1 MRHSPTLPSVFKSSS
16 LIIFVVG
23 HFTSILT
30 SSQDRAVDIATN
42 IPELGTM
49 ALVFIAVGPTR
60 RDHCRLTVPV
70 MLTPQFFYEE
80 VALFTKI
87 ARSK

>member
-1 MRHSPTLPSVFKSSS
+1 
-16 LIIFVVG
+16 
-23 HFTSILT
+23 
-30 SSQDRAVDIATN
+30 
-42 IPELGTM
+42 M

-70 MLTPQFFYEE
+70 MLTPQFEE

>member
-1 MRHSPTLPSVFKSSS
+1 
-16 LIIFVVG
+16 
-23 HFTSILT
+23 
-30 SSQDRAVDIATN
+30 
-42 IPELGTM
+42 M